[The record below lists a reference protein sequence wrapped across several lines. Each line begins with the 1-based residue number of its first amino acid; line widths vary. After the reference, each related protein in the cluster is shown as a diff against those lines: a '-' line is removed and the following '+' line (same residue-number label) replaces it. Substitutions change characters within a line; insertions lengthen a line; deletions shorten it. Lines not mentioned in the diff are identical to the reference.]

1 MTRTRRPAA
10 VAAALLLAVVAA
22 GCSGGDEGGEDEQT
36 PREVLAEAK
45 RVLDETSGVQ
55 LDLTTPGLPD
65 GVQGISGATGVVTD
79 APAFEGEIEVVL
91 SGTTFAVPV
100 VAVDGK
106 VFAQLP
112 LTSGYQDI
120 DPGEYNAPDPAGLVS
135 GETGFSNLLTA
146 TTAVNEGETVRGGE
160 NNEEVLTTYT
170 GSVPGAAMT
179 KVIPSSAGDSFD
191 ATYQVSDDGEL
202 REASFAGVFYPDSEE
217 MTYKVTF
224 DAYGSEQEITAP

>member
-1 MTRTRRPAA
+1 MIGTRRLAA
-10 VAAALLLAVVAA
+10 VAAALLLAATAA
-22 GCSGGDEGGEDEQT
+22 ACSGGDEGGEDEQT
-36 PREVLAEAK
+36 PPEVLAEAK
-45 RVLDETSGVQ
+45 RVLDDTSGVQ

-65 GVQGISGATGVVTD
+65 GVQGISGAAGVVTD
-79 APAFEGEIEVVL
+79 APAFEGEIEVVM
-91 SGTTFAVPV
+91 SGTTFSVPV

-146 TTAVNEGETVRGGE
+146 TTGVKEGETVRGGK

-170 GSVPGAAMT
+170 GSVPGAAMK

-202 REASFAGVFYPDSEE
+202 REASFVGVFYPGSEE
-217 MTYKVTF
+217 MTYTVTF
-224 DAYGSEQEITAP
+224 DAYGTEQDITAP